1 MPDEMFF
8 SDDARSLR
16 RGRRIAPRTPTCRPC
31 MIWSK
36 ADPAI
41 RVEGVM
47 MNVNP
52 YGCLVR
58 SLHSFPAGTR
68 VEIQIMRDD
77 DFTQPLS
84 KVQEGVI
91 MRHELSMP
99 GFTDHGIKIV
109 QKEIPRVESRPFV
122 RPKPKPTPRR
132 VTRMH
137 TRDLRDINRRSGR

>member
-31 MIWSK
+31 VLWPK
-36 ADPAI
+36 DDPTI
-41 RVEGVM
+41 RVEGVV

-58 SLHSFPAGTR
+58 SLHSFPKGTAI
-68 VEIQIMRDD
+68 EIQIMRDD
-77 DFTQPLS
+77 DFSQPLS
-84 KVQEGVI
+84 TIQAGEIV
-91 MRHELSMP
+91 RHEKSVP
-99 GFTDHGIKIV
+99 GFTDHGIKLV
-109 QKEIPRVESRPFV
+109 QKEIRKTESRPVV
-122 RPKPKPTPRR
+122 RPKAKQGPRR

-137 TRDLRDINRRSGR
+137 TRDLRNANRRSGR

>member
-16 RGRRIAPRTPTCRPC
+16 RGRRVAPRTPTCRPC
-31 MIWSK
+31 VLWPKDDTSL
-36 ADPAI
+36 
-41 RVEGVM
+41 RVEGVV

-58 SLHSFPAGTR
+58 SLHSFPEGTH

-77 DFTQPLS
+77 EFSQPLS
-84 KVQEGVI
+84 TIQEGRVV
-91 MRHELSMP
+91 RHDDAVP
-99 GFTDHGIKIV
+99 GFTDHGIRLI
-109 QKEIPRVESRPFV
+109 QREIPKVESRPV
-122 RPKPKPTPRR
+122 MRPKLQPSVRR

-137 TRDLRDINRRSGR
+137 TRELRDSNRRSGR